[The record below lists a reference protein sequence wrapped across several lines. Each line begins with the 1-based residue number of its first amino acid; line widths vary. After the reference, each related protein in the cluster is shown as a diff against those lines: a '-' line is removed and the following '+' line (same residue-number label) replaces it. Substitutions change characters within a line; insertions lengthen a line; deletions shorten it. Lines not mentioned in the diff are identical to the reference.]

1 MRVIIF
7 LFLIIIIIINLLLYI
22 IFVKLVKQEQKK
34 KEYVLYGPL
43 FDCIIIN
50 NQGGHV
56 CDRDKAST

>member
-7 LFLIIIIIINLLLYI
+7 LFLIIINLLLYI

-34 KEYVLYGPL
+34 EYVLYGSL

-56 CDRDKAST
+56 CDRDKALT

>member
-7 LFLIIIIIINLLLYI
+7 LFLIIINLLLYI

-34 KEYVLYGPL
+34 RSTFCTGTL

-56 CDRDKAST
+56 CDRDKALT